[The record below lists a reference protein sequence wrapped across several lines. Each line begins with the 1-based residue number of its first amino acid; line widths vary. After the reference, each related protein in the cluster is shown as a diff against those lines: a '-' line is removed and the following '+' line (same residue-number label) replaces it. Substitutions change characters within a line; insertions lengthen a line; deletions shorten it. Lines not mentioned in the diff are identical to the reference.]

1 MPLRL
6 GTAVISVTALS
17 YETKDAF
24 VVFCHHRSMH
34 RSMLYFLCSVTAA
47 FCLLAVTWH
56 LYAAEP
62 AQSPRRHSLIHRQAP
77 EGKSADAVVSTE
89 VPRSGATPPPRS
101 LHRKLTKRPAQ
112 LPTTGPSTDI
122 NTSQSTAPSSQAT
135 SAIQPSK
142 TVTDSRVTT
151 TTGSTGIGA
160 STVPTAPITSMAT
173 GGSTSSLAS
182 TSSARVPTAGVV
194 AGASVGASTSRS
206 STSVGRGLQRLTAEM
221 PSLTQ
226 LVAPTV
232 SLSSTSTS
240 PTPSPGT
247 TQAPSS
253 STPTSTE
260 PATSSGTRGAT
271 LSWTLNSETDLAGYK
286 VYLGTA
292 PGIYS
297 FPGSP
302 IVIGRTDNYAITGLP
317 VGQTYYFAISAFDSS
332 GNESALSSEV
342 SKSIY

>member
-1 MPLRL
+1 M
-6 GTAVISVTALS
+6 
-17 YETKDAF
+17 
-24 VVFCHHRSMH
+24 VFCHHRSMH
-34 RSMLYFLCSVTAA
+34 RPMLYLLSSVTAA
-47 FCLLAVTWH
+47 LCLLAVTWQ

-62 AQSPRRHSLIHRQAP
+62 AQSPRRHSLIHRQP
-77 EGKSADAVVSTE
+77 LEGKSADAVASTE
-89 VPRSGATPPPRS
+89 VPRTAATPSTRS

-112 LPTTGPSTDI
+112 LPTAGPSTDT
-122 NTSQSTAPSSQAT
+122 NTSQSTAPSSQAA

-142 TVTDSRVTT
+142 TGTDSRATT

-182 TSSARVPTAGVV
+182 TSSARVPMAGVV
-194 AGASVGASTSRS
+194 AGASVGAPTSRNSTSG
-206 STSVGRGLQRLTAEM
+206 GRGLQRLTAEM

-226 LVAPTV
+226 LVAP
-232 SLSSTSTS
+232 STS

-247 TQAPSS
+247 TQSPSS
-253 STPTSTE
+253 STTTSTE
-260 PATSSGTRGAT
+260 PSSAPATSLGTGNAT
-271 LSWTLNSETDLAGYK
+271 LSWTLNSEPDLAGYK
-286 VYLGTA
+286 IHVGTA
-292 PGIYS
+292 PGFYTY
-297 FPGSP
+297 PGSP

-317 VGQTYYFAISAFDSS
+317 VGQTYYFAISAFDDS

>member
-1 MPLRL
+1 
-6 GTAVISVTALS
+6 
-17 YETKDAF
+17 
-24 VVFCHHRSMH
+24 MH

-112 LPTTGPSTDI
+112 LSTAGSSTDT

-135 SAIQPSK
+135 SSIQPSK
-142 TVTDSRVTT
+142 TGTDSRVTT

-160 STVPTAPITSMAT
+160 STMPTAPITSMAT
-173 GGSTSSLAS
+173 GGSTSSLAG
-182 TSSARVPTAGVV
+182 TSSARVPMAGVV

-206 STSVGRGLQRLTAEM
+206 SASVGRGLQRLTAEM

-232 SLSSTSTS
+232 PLSSTSTS

-247 TQAPSS
+247 TQSPSS
-253 STPTSTE
+253 STTTSTE
-260 PATSSGTRGAT
+260 PSSTPPATSSGTGNAT

-286 VYLGTA
+286 VYVGTA
-292 PGIYS
+292 PGLYS
-297 FPGSP
+297 YPGSP

-317 VGQTYYFAISAFDSS
+317 VGQTYYFAISAFDNS
-332 GNESALSSEV
+332 GNESTLSTEV

>member
-122 NTSQSTAPSSQAT
+122 NTSQSTAPSSHAT

-182 TSSARVPTAGVV
+182 TSSARVPMAGVV

-247 TQAPSS
+247 T
-253 STPTSTE
+253 
-260 PATSSGTRGAT
+260 SSGTGGAT

-286 VYLGTA
+286 VYVGTA

-302 IVIGRTDNYAITGLP
+302 IVIGRTDNYAISGLP
-317 VGQTYYFAISAFDSS
+317 VGQTYYFAISAFDNS
-332 GNESALSSEV
+332 GNESTLSTEV